1 MEKLLKDIKKKGAL
15 FQKKLQGFVSDNALQ
30 KMDVEFNA
38 INMLLLYT
46 PKETHV
52 QQTPHTDY
60 KLVAATR
67 EDIQKEPKLAWTL
80 HLPLTVPGSW
90 ITLWNGHRY
99 GTHAHIEFGTQRA
112 KPVKA
117 YKFVL

>member
-1 MEKLLKDIKKKGAL
+1 
-15 FQKKLQGFVSDNALQ
+15 
-30 KMDVEFNA
+30 MDVEFNA

-99 GTHAHIEFGTQRA
+99 GTHAHIGNP
-112 KPVKA
+112 KSKA
-117 YKFVL
+117 CQSIQVCCQSNNTLIASF